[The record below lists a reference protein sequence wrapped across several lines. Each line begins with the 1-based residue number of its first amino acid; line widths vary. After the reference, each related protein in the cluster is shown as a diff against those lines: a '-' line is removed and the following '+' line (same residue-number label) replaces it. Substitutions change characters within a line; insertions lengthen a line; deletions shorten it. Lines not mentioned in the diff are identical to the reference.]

1 MTTIH
6 MSLNGGKQ
14 VKTKTR
20 FIAPLVGAIMIV
32 GALAGCGG
40 EQANSSGTAEDD
52 FLKDRAAAPTITPDP
67 NAPVDM
73 MGGPGGMMGGGP
85 GAIGEVK
92 SIDGCKLTLSGP
104 MGGTTT
110 VVEVAEGTKI
120 YRQGDAGLS
129 DVKVGEPVIAMGAK
143 VGETFTARNVQIG
156 EELPTK
162 GGPGGPV
169 MIPRGEPGQVRPGNL
184 NTPGIE
190 PIELPIDGSR
200 GNITGTMPLD
210 PGMGGSPPEIAAGT
224 VTRISGSEIIIKKA
238 DGTEAEITVNNDTSY
253 QKRTEIPLSDLK
265 TGETVIASGE
275 KVGEVLKATELQV
288 LQIMMRRAP

>member
-1 MTTIH
+1 
-6 MSLNGGKQ
+6 

-40 EQANSSGTAEDD
+40 EQASSSGTAEDD

-67 NAPVDM
+67 NAPIDV
-73 MGGPGGMMGGGP
+73 MGGPGGMMGAGP
-85 GAIGEVK
+85 GTIGEIK
-92 SIDGCKLTLSGP
+92 SIDGRKLTLSSP

-110 VVEVAEGTKI
+110 VVEVTEGAKI
-120 YRQGDAGLS
+120 YKQGDAGLS
-129 DVKVGEPVIAMGAK
+129 DVKEGEPVIAMGAK
-143 VGETFTARNVQIG
+143 EGETFTARNVQIG
-156 EELPTK
+156 EELSAD

-184 NTPGIE
+184 GTPGAE
-190 PIELPIDGSR
+190 TIELPIDGSR
-200 GNITGTMPLD
+200 GLITGTLPLD
-210 PGMGGSPPEIAAGT
+210 PGMGGNPPEIAAGT
-224 VTRISGSEIIIKKA
+224 VTRVAGNEITVKKA
-238 DGTEAEITVNNDTSY
+238 DGTEAKITVNSDTAY

-275 KVGEVLKATELQV
+275 KDGEVLKATKLQV
-288 LQIMMRRAP
+288 MQIMMRRAP